1 MRWDMFE
8 VIIERPRLGGSWG
21 ERKGRRREKTDR
33 AFDRAPTKLGM
44 GAYGKTKHLNEN
56 LAPLVRF
63 LRGSVGRPWDKVRS
77 EICAGL
83 SMSSAVQKHVMDHVK
98 QFVEVNP
105 RMIDGVAHE
114 PTTFGGA
121 NGVFRPIGAFGWWR
135 VFYVCPKTGLLRE
148 VKREPRKKGT
158 KPPVT

>member
-21 ERKGRRREKTDR
+21 ERKGRRGERTDR
-33 AFDRAPTKLGM
+33 AFDRAPAKVGM
-44 GAYGKTKHLNEN
+44 GFGKTKHLNEN
-56 LAPLVRF
+56 LAPLLRF

-83 SMSSAVQKHVMDHVK
+83 SMSSAVQKHVIDHVK
-98 QFVEVNP
+98 DFVEENP
-105 RMIDGVAHE
+105 RMIDGVPHR

-121 NGVFRPIGAFGWWR
+121 KGVFRPLSSFGRWR
-135 VFYVCPKTGLLRE
+135 GFYVCPKTGLLRE
-148 VKREPRKKGT
+148 VKREPRKK
-158 KPPVT
+158 KKA